1 MMNSVLT
8 IVFYLLASITVR
20 TNDFT
25 SKNLFHLYDPAAE
38 IRVNFKSY
46 SEYRTATIFIHIT
59 FKSELYNIEDYSVI
73 YELKNNYKEKL
84 FLEIDTLKLQSN
96 LIFEGNHYSVF
107 KVELDNPDN
116 KNLLVLSFHN
126 KHNQKQFY
134 FDINID
140 PGRRFANSGILLSSL
155 DGIPYFRNYLKT
167 NESFKI
173 FQVPNHKSNELYA
186 FNYRRS
192 FETAEPPMA
201 TDQTTYNKTMEID
214 STFSFNI
221 SRVLKLSQEGLYF
234 IQVDTSSAQGM
245 GFRITDNYYPKLAK
259 IQDLVNS
266 LRYFSTRNEWNK
278 LNALP
283 NLKKAF
289 DDYWMKVTKSELKA
303 KRIIKQYFDRVMLA
317 NNYFTNYKEGW
328 KTDKGMIFIIFGNPD
343 EVYRNEEG
351 ELWIY
356 RKDDN
361 FPKMRFS
368 FAKVPN
374 IFTEDHY
381 TLLRSQSYQNNWFKA
396 IQLWRRGT
404 L

>member
-25 SKNLFHLYDPAAE
+25 SKNLSHLYDPAAE

-46 SEYRTATIFIHIT
+46 SEYRTATIFIHIA

-73 YELKNNYKEKL
+73 YELKNHYKEKL
-84 FLEIDTLKLQSN
+84 FLEFDTLKLQSN
-96 LIFEGNHYSVF
+96 LIFEGNNYSIF

-116 KNLLVLSFHN
+116 KKLLVLSFHN

-140 PGRRFANSGILLSSL
+140 PRRKFANSGILLSSPG
-155 DGIPYFRNYLKT
+155 DIPYFRNYIKT

-173 FQVPNHKSNELYA
+173 YRVPNHKSNDLHA

-192 FETAEPPMA
+192 LETAEPPMA
-201 TDQTTYNKTMEID
+201 TDQSPSNKTMEID
-214 STFSFNI
+214 STFSLNI
-221 SRVLKLSQEGLYF
+221 SGSLKFSEEGLYF
-234 IQVDTSSAQGM
+234 IQDDTSSAQGL
-245 GFRITDNYYPKLAK
+245 GFRITDKYFPKLTK
-259 IQDLVNS
+259 IQDLINS

-278 LNALP
+278 LNAST

-289 DDYWMKVTKSELKA
+289 DNYWMKVTKSESKA
-303 KRIIKQYFDRVMLA
+303 KRIIKQYFDQVMLA

-356 RKDDN
+356 SKDDN
-361 FPKMRFS
+361 LPKMRFS

-374 IFTEDHY
+374 IFTDDQY
-381 TLLRSQSYQNNWFKA
+381 TLLRSHSYQNHWFKA
-396 IQLWRRGT
+396 VQIWRRGT
-404 L
+404 I